1 MMIYKNPLGI
11 WFWTTDEFISQIC
24 MVNDLYRYEIFDRIT
39 SKRVAMESFPT
50 LAQAKH
56 EVLTLTGG
64 VVT

>member
-1 MMIYKNPLGI
+1 MHKNSLAI
-11 WFWTTDEFISQIC
+11 WFQTNDTYTAQIAL
-24 MVNDLYRYEIFDRIT
+24 VNDLYRYEIFDRIT

-64 VVT
+64 